1 MEKLDNEHE
10 EKIQRK
16 AESVQIIEDIEII
29 HRLLH
34 IFKKPHA
41 ASKPENQQV
50 LKRKMSEY

>member
-41 ASKPENQQV
+41 
-50 LKRKMSEY
+50 KMSEY